1 MYVSHESL
9 LTPTLATMLHF
20 TVDIVRGRERLKLRY
35 VTTLHRCN
43 VVADL
48 IAV

>member
-1 MYVSHESL
+1 MYVPHKSL
-9 LTPTLATMLHF
+9 LTPTLASTLHF
-20 TVDIVRGRERLKLRY
+20 TVDIVRGRERLELRY
-35 VTTLHRCN
+35 VTTLHRTN